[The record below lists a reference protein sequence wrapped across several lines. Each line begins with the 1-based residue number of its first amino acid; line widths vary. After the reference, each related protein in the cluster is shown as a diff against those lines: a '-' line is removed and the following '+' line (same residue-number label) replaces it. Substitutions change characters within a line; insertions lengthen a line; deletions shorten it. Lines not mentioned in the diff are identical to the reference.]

1 MKKKRKPPV
10 KLPPPAPKGNQRA
23 KGNKGGGRKSLFR
36 KHMIGPAKMLAKLGA
51 TNAEMAEAF
60 GVTSNAV
67 RGWRENNPVFS
78 ATIKDGKDES
88 DNRVVESLFKRA
100 TGYSH
105 PDVHISTYEGKPIV
119 TKITKHYP
127 PDATSCIFWLK
138 NRRSNEWKDRSENI
152 LQNPD
157 GTALEPI
164 TVKVIGGTIPKAK
177 TSNEESQA

>member
-1 MKKKRKPPV
+1 
-10 KLPPPAPKGNQRA
+10 
-23 KGNKGGGRKSLFR
+23 
-36 KHMIGPAKMLAKLGA
+36 
-51 TNAEMAEAF
+51 
-60 GVTSNAV
+60 
-67 RGWRENNPVFS
+67 VFS

-105 PDVHISTYEGKPIV
+105 PDVHISTYEGKAIV

-177 TSNEESQA
+177 ANEESQG